1 MNEESETQINRLRG
15 EQAANVAMLLALIAS
30 HPEPQRLHALFEKF
44 AELTVAKSL
53 PRAVPDESIEFCEA
67 LLTRYAYALQ
77 QKLAAG

>member
-67 LLTRYAYALQ
+67 LLKRYAYALQ